1 MKEKESGEE
10 REEEEMEMAKESVKR
25 ERKGYEKYVRV
36 EALPGQSVGFQSAGP
51 DHTCICDKQ
60 TAKRGAGMGK
70 DVRNSAGTYERR
82 MRFECW
88 SRKHI
93 PGQTERGGERDGAE
107 EDHEGEEE
115 QEQERKRM

>member
-1 MKEKESGEE
+1 MKEEESGEE

-70 DVRNSAGTYERR
+70 EVRNSAGTDNRLPSSLMYVLT
-82 MRFECW
+82 CCA
-88 SRKHI
+88 SR
-93 PGQTERGGERDGAE
+93 
-107 EDHEGEEE
+107 
-115 QEQERKRM
+115 